1 MCKELKI
8 FMDISYLLFLQDF
21 RISINDALTPFM
33 EGISLFGITYIYLLP
48 ALVYW
53 CFNKRNGLYVAA
65 SLSLSL
71 MLNPVIKMTACV
83 YRPWIRDARIIPAGD
98 AIATAG
104 GYSFP
109 SGHTMTVTP
118 IYGGLAVISAKT
130 GRKLACLIWVVL
142 ILLTMFSRNYLGVHT
157 PQDVLVG
164 VTVSS
169 LVLYVVAKIF
179 NYVEANPD
187 KENIFLI
194 IGFLLGIAALC
205 YTKFKSYPM
214 DYVDG
219 KLLVDPE
226 KMKISGV
233 SDMAL
238 ILGFTAGRFVEKNFI
253 KFKPLGWSFRGIIL
267 GAIGLAIMA
276 FMIDELKGY
285 CVAYMGAY
293 AGRIA
298 TGFIMMFYVVAIWPM
313 VIRIFGGKE

>member
-1 MCKELKI
+1 
-8 FMDISYLLFLQDF
+8 MDITYLLFLQDF
-21 RISINDALTPFM
+21 RIAINDALTPFM

-130 GRKLACLIWVVL
+130 RKKLACLIWVVL

-179 NYVEANPD
+179 NYLEANPER
-187 KENIFLI
+187 ENLFLI

-219 KLLVDPE
+219 NLLVDPE

-233 SDMAL
+233 NDMAL
-238 ILGFTAGRFVEKNFI
+238 MLGFTVGRFIEKNFI

-276 FMIDELKGY
+276 VMIESLQGY

-298 TGFIMMFYVVAIWPM
+298 TGFITMFYVVAIWPM
-313 VIRIFGGKE
+313 VIRIFGGKR